1 MLSVALVGASFSL
14 QVPLH
19 GLAAHRAAPAHGDRP
34 RHERTSS
41 VRTQRAA
48 PLVLCRTPNPAGATP
63 SPTDTRPR
71 AASGLAPRGSAGPG
85 ERGGQQVREARRV
98 ERSHDHS
105 GLPRRADPRHGKY
118 MATCLMFRGDVVPKD
133 VNAGMG
139 FVDTIGRSPPS
150 TPSRRSLPSTPSRSA
165 TRRGDNDNGGS
176 PARSPTRRLPFGHAA
191 ARGRRNARASGAAR
205 AERAVAAGG
214 PCGPVI
220 LKKASCHHGVLR
232 MVGPR
237 ETRAPALCFENPR
250 KKRGCVLRGRR
261 WIVDTWAGK
270 LARNASL

>member
-133 VNAGMG
+133 VNAGIG

-165 TRRGDNDNGGS
+165 TRRGDDDNGGS

-205 AERAVAAGG
+205 TERAVAAGG
-214 PCGPVI
+214 PCDPVI
-220 LKKASCHHGVLR
+220 LKKSELAS
-232 MVGPR
+232 VGPPHGR
-237 ETRAPALCFENPR
+237 AAKNSRARAMCGDLQEIHRAPSTQPDHGAHPR
-250 KKRGCVLRGRR
+250 GVFRR
-261 WIVDTWAGK
+261 C
-270 LARNASL
+270 